1 MSYYAEHRDVIC
13 ARAREFSKR
22 KWAER
27 KQYLAD
33 HPEAVEEEREKNRQ
47 RYLLKR
53 ANRIRRQLEDWMQNP
68 SLSEVHRATIS
79 EWLKND
85 TYKTLKPSALR
96 SIGTFLS
103 LQ

>member
-1 MSYYAEHRDVIC
+1 MSYYEQHRETIC

-33 HPEAVEEEREKNRQ
+33 HPEAVAEEREKNRQ
-47 RYLLKR
+47 RYLSKR
-53 ANRIRRQLEDWMQNP
+53 AYRIRRQLEEWLQNP
-68 SLSEVHRATIS
+68 SLPEPHRTTIT
-79 EWLKND
+79 EWIEKE
-85 TYKTLKPSALR
+85 TYKTLKPSALG